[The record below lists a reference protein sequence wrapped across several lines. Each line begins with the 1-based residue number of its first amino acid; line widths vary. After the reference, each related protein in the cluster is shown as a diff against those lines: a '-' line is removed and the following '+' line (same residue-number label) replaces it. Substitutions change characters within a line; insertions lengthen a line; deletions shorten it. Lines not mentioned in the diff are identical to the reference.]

1 MGFVISNLTTM
12 MTQDMKSN
20 CEYQLQLISNM
31 LIDLARQSQQVVE
44 TQSAMGQ
51 AYMEAHKDEEGQI
64 DASAIEWVNSSAF
77 NAKYQA
83 QLRAIQ
89 AKEQTLEVQ
98 KTQLETKQKMYSNQE
113 ESWEKTIDKNVSST
127 FKYGN

>member
-44 TQSAMGQ
+44 TQTAMGQ

-98 KTQLETKQKMYSNQE
+98 KTQLETKQKMYANQE
-113 ESWEKTIDKNVSST
+113 ESWEKSIDKNVST
-127 FKYGN
+127 FKYGD

>member
-98 KTQLETKQKMYSNQE
+98 KTQLETKQKMYANQE
-113 ESWEKTIDKNVSST
+113 ESWEKSIDKNVTST

>member
-98 KTQLETKQKMYSNQE
+98 KTQLETKQKMYSNQQ
-113 ESWEKTIDKNVSST
+113 ESWEKSIDKNVTNT

>member
-98 KTQLETKQKMYSNQE
+98 KTQLETKQKMYANQE
-113 ESWEKTIDKNVSST
+113 ESWEKSIDKNVST
-127 FKYGN
+127 FKYGD

>member
-98 KTQLETKQKMYSNQE
+98 KTQLETKQKMYANQE

>member
-12 MTQDMKSN
+12 MTQDVKSN
-20 CEYQLQLISNM
+20 CEYQLQLITNQ
-31 LIDLARQSQQVVE
+31 LTALARQSQQVIE
-44 TQSAMGQ
+44 TQTAMGQ
-51 AYMEAHKDEEGQI
+51 AYMAEHKDEEGQI
-64 DASAIEWVNSSAF
+64 DASAIEWVNSTAF
-77 NAKYQA
+77 NAKYEA

-98 KTQLETKQKMYSNQE
+98 KTQLETKQKMYSNQQ
-113 ESWEKTIDKNVSST
+113 ESWEKSIDKNVTNT

>member
-113 ESWEKTIDKNVSST
+113 ESWEKSIDKNVSST

>member
-113 ESWEKTIDKNVSST
+113 ESWEKSIDKNVSST
-127 FKYGN
+127 FKYGD

>member
-12 MTQDMKSN
+12 MTQDMQSN

-44 TQSAMGQ
+44 TQTAMGQ

-98 KTQLETKQKMYSNQE
+98 KTQLETKQKTYSTQRDG
-113 ESWEKTIDKNVSST
+113 WDKNLDKRISDT

>member
-113 ESWEKTIDKNVSST
+113 ESWEKSIDKNVST

>member
-64 DASAIEWVNSSAF
+64 DASAIEWVNSTAF
-77 NAKYQA
+77 NSIYTAK
-83 QLRAIQ
+83 LKEIQ
-89 AKEQTLEVQ
+89 AKEQVLDMQ
-98 KTQLETKQKMYSNQE
+98 KQQVETRQKMYSTQR
-113 ESWEKTIDKNVSST
+113 ESWEKCTQSNIEKT

>member
-98 KTQLETKQKMYSNQE
+98 KTQLETKQKMYANQE
-113 ESWEKTIDKNVSST
+113 ESWEKSIDKNVSGT
-127 FKYGN
+127 FKYGD

>member
-12 MTQDMKSN
+12 MTQDVKSN
-20 CEYQLQLISNM
+20 CEYELQLITNS
-31 LIDLARQSQQVVE
+31 LTALARQSQQVIE
-44 TQSAMGQ
+44 TQTAMGQ
-51 AYMEAHKDEEGQI
+51 AYMAEHKDEEGQI
-64 DASAIEWVNSSAF
+64 DASAIEWVNSTAF
-77 NAKYQA
+77 NAKYEA

-98 KTQLETKQKMYSNQE
+98 KTQLETKQKMYSNQQ
-113 ESWEKTIDKNVSST
+113 ESWEKSIDKNVTNT